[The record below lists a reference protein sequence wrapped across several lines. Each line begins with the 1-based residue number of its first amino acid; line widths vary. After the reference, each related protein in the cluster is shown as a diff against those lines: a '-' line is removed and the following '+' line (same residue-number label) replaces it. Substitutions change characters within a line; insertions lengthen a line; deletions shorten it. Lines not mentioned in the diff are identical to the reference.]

1 MGCCESR
8 NSKTI
13 PPTESIKKEEP
24 KNISKEYFVPNAF
37 NKKKFRKTAYIDLSG
52 LKTLDDYRRLTVI
65 KKLKNS
71 FDSEVCLMTRN
82 IVRKRYVNPEKTKK
96 ENLHEYLN
104 EVETLKHLQK
114 CEFTPKILAFD
125 PQNMD
130 IYMNYIEG
138 KPKKSFDTI
147 KQLNEKLQILSDD
160 YGLKRVKHYHWSNVI
175 GTDDNIILVDFG
187 SVPLK
192 YQDSKNIKWIV
203 NQNKI
208 NQNENNWKSNN
219 A

>member
-1 MGCCESR
+1 
-8 NSKTI
+8 
-13 PPTESIKKEEP
+13 
-24 KNISKEYFVPNAF
+24 
-37 NKKKFRKTAYIDLSG
+37 
-52 LKTLDDYRRLTVI
+52 
-65 KKLKNS
+65 
-71 FDSEVCLMTRN
+71 
-82 IVRKRYVNPEKTKK
+82 
-96 ENLHEYLN
+96 
-104 EVETLKHLQK
+104 
-114 CEFTPKILAFD
+114 
-125 PQNMD
+125 
-130 IYMNYIEG
+130 MNYIEG